1 MNRNIKYAL
10 LASLMVMIGMLAGF
24 QLKEEVPQEKREQIS
39 SGFQK
44 IQEAIWFVERNYV
57 REPKTT
63 KMVDDAIVG
72 MLDGLDP
79 HSFYIPKKE
88 MEQME
93 EQMQGSFEGVGIEF
107 NLLEDTI
114 YVVAALSGGPS
125 ESVGI
130 HAGDR
135 IVEIEDTVV
144 AGVNITNTDVMKKL
158 RGPKGSIVKVG
169 VLRRG
174 YKDLLNFDIQRDK
187 IPLSSVD
194 YSYMI
199 NDETGYLKI
208 SRFAS
213 TTHDEFR
220 KHTKKLKEA
229 GMKGMVLDL
238 RGNPGGY
245 MQMAEKIADEFLSEG
260 KLVVYTDG
268 RTYDSQSRY
277 KATSYLD
284 LFEDGPLVILL
295 DYGSASASEIVSGA
309 VQDWDRGL
317 IVGVR
322 SFGKG
327 LVQTQKEFADGSA
340 MRLVISQYYTPSGRC
355 IQKPFEMSSKEYDQ
369 ELIKRFESGELHDAS
384 KIDLPDSLKFKT
396 NAGRPVYGGGGI
408 VPDVFVSRDTTMDS
422 EYLTDLIAHNAFRQ
436 FSFYYADAHPE
447 METKYSNAKAFLD
460 DFQVTDAVFEEFKT
474 FAIEKGAQFDA
485 EGYATSRAHIHAYI
499 KSFVGR
505 HYFNDDAFYPV
516 FHETDNVLQRAVD
529 LMPEA
534 RELQRKGSF
543 TLKN

>member
-10 LASLMVMIGMLAGF
+10 LASLMVAIGMLAGF
-24 QLKEEVPQEKREQIS
+24 RLKQEIPRERREQINN
-39 SGFQK
+39 GFQK
-44 IQEAIWFVERNYV
+44 IQNAIWFVERNYV
-57 REPKTT
+57 DEPNTK

-79 HSFYIPKKE
+79 HSFYIPTKE
-88 MEQME
+88 MKQME

-125 ESVGI
+125 EMAGI

-135 IVEIEDTVV
+135 LVKIEDTIV
-144 AGVNITNTDVMKKL
+144 AGVSITNADVMKKL
-158 RGPKGSIVKVG
+158 RGPKGSHVIVS

-174 YKDLLNFDIQRDK
+174 HDNLIKFDIKRDK

-194 YSYMI
+194 FSYMI
-199 NDETGYLKI
+199 NKDIGYLKI
-208 SRFAS
+208 SRFAG

-220 KHTKKLKEA
+220 KHTKKLKAA
-229 GMKGMVLDL
+229 GMTGMILDL

-245 MQMAEKIADEFLSEG
+245 MEMAEKIADEFLSEG

-268 RTYDSQSRY
+268 RTYDSKSKY
-277 KATSYLD
+277 KANSYLD
-284 LFEDGPLVILL
+284 LFEDGPLIVLI

-327 LVQTQKEFADGSA
+327 LVQTQREFSDGSA

-355 IQKPFEMSSKEYDQ
+355 IQKPFNMSSKEYDQ
-369 ELIKRFESGELHDAS
+369 ELIKRFESGELYDAS

-408 VPDVFVSRDTTMDS
+408 VPDVFVSRDTTKDS
-422 EYLTDLIAHNAFRQ
+422 DYLSDLIAHNAFRK
-436 FSFYYADAHPE
+436 FSFHFADAHPE
-447 METKYSNAKAFLD
+447 MENKYPDAASFLKGFKVDNA
-460 DFQVTDAVFEEFKT
+460 VMEEFKAYAT
-474 FAIEKGAQFDA
+474 SKGADFDA
-485 EGYATSRAHIHAYI
+485 EGYQISKRDIHAYV
-499 KSFVGR
+499 KSFVGK
-505 HYFNDDAFYPV
+505 HYFKDDAFYPA
-516 FHETDNVLQRAVD
+516 FHETDNVLQRAVN
-529 LMPEA
+529 LIPEA
-534 RELQRKGSF
+534 RELQQKGSF